1 MSLVRFFA
9 RHRDAVS
16 RIAGAVL
23 VAVGAIDLANNV
35 PFILLTLE
43 RAAGSRHR
51 SCGPLSP
58 DLESMWRYS

>member
-35 PFILLTLE
+35 PFILLTL
-43 RAAGSRHR
+43 
-51 SCGPLSP
+51 
-58 DLESMWRYS
+58 